1 MCPIGRCTKINSGVL
16 ALCIFIIPNRCLSV
30 NIVSRTF
37 FFCFAGEA
45 KEFYDTRIN
54 YSCSGQARK
63 VVWRLPSVLIISYSF
78 GQINRA
84 LPFWQSGGTILIMSS
99 FWNTWGIGY
108 LTTLTKIIL
117 LFYIF
122 AIHLRIEETKRLF
135 LSCRRHLLHRIDC

>member
-1 MCPIGRCTKINSGVL
+1 MCPIGRCTKINTGAL
-16 ALCIFIIPNRCLSV
+16 ALCTIIIPKRCLSV
-30 NIVSRTF
+30 NGISGTF
-37 FFCFAGEA
+37 SLCFPGEA
-45 KEFYDTRIN
+45 KAFYDTRIN
-54 YSCSGQARK
+54 YSCSRQARK